1 MRQFTGSD
9 SMLMQLPT
17 PEDCI
22 SSTARCA
29 AQPGAGGERDAFLFG
44 GQHDGAHVGVRVRR
58 FDQMRVAGVW
68 DVAEQRDTCG
78 LQRGVD
84 LRLPGG
90 WGHEGYREL
99 KSCCQRIRALF
110 VTPAQAGTQGATPSL
125 QPGFP
130 LSRE

>member
-29 AQPGAGGERDAFLFG
+29 AQPGAGGERDAFLLG
-44 GQHDGAHVGVRVRR
+44 GQHDGAHVRIGVRRL
-58 FDQMRVAGVW
+58 DQLRVAGVG
-68 DVAEQRDTCG
+68 DVGEQRDACG

-84 LRLPGG
+84 LRLPGRLG
-90 WGHEGYREL
+90 MRL
-99 KSCCQRIRALF
+99 
-110 VTPAQAGTQGATPSL
+110 P
-125 QPGFP
+125 
-130 LSRE
+130 